1 MSDDRRAGRLEDS
14 GLVGALAKAANMS
27 NEEFLAAVKR
37 QITAK
42 RDEIT
47 VGDMIALFATAQ
59 QYGLNPLR
67 KEVSLIS
74 TKQGPRVYVT
84 FDGWLRVLVSHPQ
97 YISHRW
103 TYNWSGGAPGAGT
116 CDSVTFHI
124 RRRCADNTVEEFQQ
138 TELLRECMQTGE
150 YTPWNK
156 WPSRML
162 AQKAAMQGTRF
173 CFAMYEPDLDDV
185 LQAESMETAREA
197 AEKVAPSPGTVGPV
211 APIQSRALPQPTAP
225 LTIDIPAARVA
236 EPVTVGFRHAE
247 GDANAT
253 VDAVKRGERAMCDDR
268 PTLGAL
274 EPESRVAC
282 AIPVA
287 GLFDDGATLKAP
299 APRSAPATLP
309 GFDIE
314 ASRKLDAELAAREAG
329 RPDDGGFDDLDLG

>member
-67 KEVSLIS
+67 KEVSLIA

-138 TELLRECMQTGE
+138 TELMRECAQSGDF
-150 YTPWNK
+150 TPWNK

-185 LQAESMETAREA
+185 LQAEQFESARETS
-197 AEKVAPSPGTVGPV
+197 EKVAPSPGTVGPV
-211 APIQSRALPQPTAP
+211 APIQSRALPVPTAP
-225 LTIDIPAARVA
+225 ITIDIPAARVA
-236 EPVTVGFRHAE
+236 EQVTVDRRAAADEDALAAVGAPGF
-247 GDANAT
+247 T
-253 VDAVKRGERAMCDDR
+253 DR
-268 PTLGAL
+268 
-274 EPESRVAC
+274 
-282 AIPVA
+282 
-287 GLFDDGATLKAP
+287 ATLPTP

-314 ASRKLDAELAAREAG
+314 ASRKLDAEIAAREAR

>member
-14 GLVGALAKAANMS
+14 GLVGTLAKAANMS

-225 LTIDIPAARVA
+225 ITIDIPAARVA
-236 EPVTVGFRHAE
+236 ETVTVDRRAAADEDDLAAVGAPGF
-247 GDANAT
+247 T
-253 VDAVKRGERAMCDDR
+253 DR
-268 PTLGAL
+268 
-274 EPESRVAC
+274 
-282 AIPVA
+282 
-287 GLFDDGATLKAP
+287 ATLPTP
-299 APRSAPATLP
+299 AARSEPATLP